1 MQRDGAISIDSVGID
16 ETERSSFM
24 TLCEDIYSTICSGT
38 SVNRFKLN
46 QQFPMES
53 YPLFC
58 KALDVLLSNG
68 SVCNGS
74 SGFIAVE
81 PPVFITGSDA
91 SPSDESLEDVY
102 QDSDR
107 RMGDLIQIETDLYR
121 ILSTPE
127 FTQWHDTVLDAVE
140 SLPES
145 KSRDVLYR
153 HFKDGVFHSTSDGA
167 SHATDEEIARFAS
180 RFDFNTADLELYNQ
194 YELPS
199 NLFTHMMNRSPSY
212 LELMQYRF
220 DPGFSKT
227 FGIMLDDGDADSF
240 GCRDPMTGETI
251 DVPERIRTFLDRY
264 LGEQGTSCK
273 NVVSALLLI
282 FNGESCNRQDLKSLC
297 SGYVSIPHM
306 NLMESRDYWDEV
318 YDPFITTAN
327 YVKYLDSGSIDNLRV
342 EMDSFEEVRYAVT
355 VGKLFNRHK
364 NDFIMNGVGNEDEL
378 RSFLMKYTKYS
389 ISDGRI
395 LLDNDVGGAFTDFIY
410 AKQAFNKERAIK
422 LYVRICGGSKNEVKT
437 IADGIDFGTFRND
450 EEMSDAEFKA
460 AEERLRGYQ
469 WTSTVNAES
478 IFRDSLEIGDK
489 FTDLNM
495 HRLGFTK
502 YLDVY
507 FRSGYS
513 SFQDC
518 LLKNDFTGDDTYMD
532 NRAFKI
538 KLESSAFKT
547 TLDNLQRGLQWV
559 PVSESR
565 MIYLRS
571 ERFLPLY
578 ESIRRCMPRVRS
590 LCQEM
595 FVTPYYLREMG
606 VGEEII
612 DEDDYDLRFYDAI
625 LLACRTSCS
634 SLDGKRFYHTPEIS
648 DTQSFECRAP
658 EFLRYIVYES
668 GGHLSID
675 EIQAILES
683 KYGFSVGRPII
694 RSQIKLSSCIFIPE
708 TDSAYLDD
716 DAFEEVLRNE

>member
-1 MQRDGAISIDSVGID
+1 MINIDSIDID
-16 ETERSSFM
+16 ESGRAAFM
-24 TLCEDIYSTICSGT
+24 TLCEDLYSMIDSGT

-58 KALDVLLSNG
+58 KALDVLLSSG
-68 SVCNGS
+68 SICNGS
-74 SGFIAVE
+74 MGFIAVE
-81 PPVFITGSDA
+81 PPVFDTESDV
-91 SPSDESLEDVY
+91 SSLEESLENKN
-102 QDSDR
+102 QESDR
-107 RMGDLIQIETDLYR
+107 RMGDLIQIETDIYR

-127 FTQWHDTVLDAVE
+127 FTQWHDKVLDAVE
-140 SLPES
+140 SLSAS
-145 KSRDVLYR
+145 KSKEILYR
-153 HFKDGVFHSTSDGA
+153 HFKDGVIHRVSDGT
-167 SHATDEEIARFAS
+167 SRATDEEIERFAS
-180 RFDFNTADLELYNQ
+180 KFDFDPEDLELYNR

-220 DPGFSKT
+220 DPGFSKALDIMFEEGGTNT
-227 FGIMLDDGDADSF
+227 FECS
-240 GCRDPMTGETI
+240 DPISGEAI
-251 DVPERIRTFLDRY
+251 DVPERIWTFLDRY
-264 LGEQGTSCK
+264 LEEQGTSSK
-273 NVVSALLLI
+273 TVASALLLI
-282 FNGESCNRQDLKSLC
+282 FNGESCSRRDLKTLC
-297 SGYVSIPHM
+297 SGYVSIPRM
-306 NLMESRDYWDEV
+306 NLMESRDYWNEV
-318 YDPFITTAN
+318 YDPFITTTDF
-327 YVKYLDSGSIDNLRV
+327 VKYLDSGSIDNLRV

-364 NDFIMNGVGNEDEL
+364 NDFIVNGVENEEEL
-378 RSFLMKYTKYS
+378 ESFLTKYTKYS
-389 ISDGRI
+389 IEDGRI
-395 LLDNDVGGAFTDFIY
+395 LLDNDIRGAFTDFVY
-410 AKQAFNKERAIK
+410 ARQVFEKERAIK
-422 LYVRICGGSKNEVKT
+422 LYGRVCGGSKNEIRD
-437 IADGIDFGTFRND
+437 IANGIDFGAFRND
-450 EEMSDAEFKA
+450 EEMSDSEFRD
-460 AEERLRGYQ
+460 AEERLSGYQ
-469 WTSTVNAES
+469 WTSSANAES
-478 IFRDSLEIGDK
+478 VFRDSLEIGSK
-489 FTDLNM
+489 FTKLNM
-495 HRLGFTK
+495 YRLGFTE

-507 FRSGYS
+507 YRSEYT

-518 LLKNDFTGDDTYMD
+518 LLRNDFTGDDTYMD

-547 TLDNLQRGLQWV
+547 ALDNLQRGLQWV

-565 MIYLRS
+565 MICLKS

-578 ESIRRCMPRVRS
+578 EAIRRCMPRVRS

-595 FVTPYYLREMG
+595 FVTPYYLRELG
-606 VGEEII
+606 VGEEMI
-612 DEDDYDLRFYDAI
+612 DEDDYDLKFYDAI

-634 SLDGKRFYHTPEIS
+634 SLDGKRFYHIPEIS

-683 KYGFSVGRPII
+683 KYGFSVGKPII

-716 DAFEEVLRNE
+716 DVFEEVLRNE